1 MLAVVAALVLVVFLL
16 LRPMEIWEPIARAWP
31 LETLTALAALG
42 IGWDWLGARRRITG
56 TPQLPWLFAFLAAAY
71 AVTIARLG
79 LAPGFKVVWST
90 TTLPAIF
97 MIVVAFGFRGA
108 ARLAA
113 FAVTLGACF
122 ALIAGVAVHQGV
134 QPQQCIAVTAGKD
147 GAEDAYAPEGRPCE
161 WVRECEEE
169 GRIDVDY
176 LCEKVG
182 AFGTF
187 TAGKRVRWRG
197 QLADPNE
204 LSVFIGATLPLLF
217 VTERSRRRWALGA
230 LVLPAIALSMV
241 AVAFSQSRGGQLA
254 IATVA
259 VAYFVRRFGIRGV
272 LFACA
277 LAAPLALFAWRG
289 GAEADSSAVE
299 RAQILREGLA
309 LLRAR
314 PLVGVGVGQF
324 MQEIDMP
331 HTAHNAYL
339 LAATELGVP
348 GYFAWFGLLW
358 TSIKIPVTV
367 TLRPPAGLAPGLARF
382 ALALSLSFAA
392 LVVGIFFLSF
402 TYKQLLFIFLGLAG
416 ALYGTVRAAHPD
428 FEVRTTKDDFR
439 GIAVVGAT
447 LLVAVWLLARL
458 QAG

>member
-1 MLAVVAALVLVVFLL
+1 VLAVVAALALVVFLL
-16 LRPMEIWEPIARAWP
+16 LRPMEIWEPVGRAWP

-42 IGWDWLGARRRITG
+42 IGWDWLARRQRVTG
-56 TPQLPWLFAFLAAAY
+56 TPQLPWLLAFLAAAY

-79 LAPGFKVVWST
+79 LAAGFKVVWSM

-97 MIVVAFGFRGA
+97 MIVVTFGVRGRR
-108 ARLAA
+108 RLAA
-113 FAVTLGACF
+113 FAISLGACF
-122 ALIAGVAVHQGV
+122 VLIAGVAVHQGL
-134 QPQQCIAVTAGKD
+134 QPQQCVAVEPGKD
-147 GAEDAYAPEGRPCE
+147 GADETYAFEGRPCE

-169 GRIDVDY
+169 GRADVDY

-187 TAGKRVRWRG
+187 TTGKRVRWRG

-204 LSVFIGATLPLLF
+204 LSVFVGATLPLLF
-217 VTERSRRRWALGA
+217 VTERSRKRWVLA
-230 LVLPAIALSMV
+230 LVILPAVLLSLV
-241 AVAFSQSRGGQLA
+241 AVAFSQSRGGQVAL
-254 IATVA
+254 ATVA
-259 VAYFVRRFGIRGV
+259 CAYFVRRFGLRGV
-272 LFACA
+272 LITCA
-277 LAAPLALFAWRG
+277 LAAPLVLFAWRE
-289 GAEADSSAVE
+289 GAEADSSAIE

-314 PLVGVGVGQF
+314 PIVGVGVGQF

-358 TSIKIPVTV
+358 MSIKIPVSIAI
-367 TLRPPAGLAPGLARF
+367 RPPAGLDPAIARF
-382 ALALSLSFAA
+382 ASALSLSFGA

-416 ALYGTVRAAHPD
+416 ALYGTVRAAHPH
-428 FEVRTTKDDFR
+428 FEVRTTKDDLKA
-439 GIAVVGAT
+439 IAVVGST
-447 LLVAVWLLARL
+447 FLVAVWLLARVRT
-458 QAG
+458 G